1 MVKFKCTICQLTLM
15 LLIAI
20 VLSSCTGDMDE
31 VKRYVSEV
39 KQRPADPVDPV
50 PPIASYTPVKY
61 MVDGMR
67 NPFIENIV
75 AVQRPTASPEVAAD
89 PASYTGPQPDL
100 DRPTEYLEKFSLDT
114 LKMVG
119 TFSNASFEWAL
130 VQDLENIVHRVEIG
144 DFLGQNRGKIIAIS
158 DDRIEISEMIP
169 NGNQG
174 WLVRD
179 ASIALEE

>member
-1 MVKFKCTICQLTLM
+1 MHNYKKSVSQLVLV
-15 LLIAI
+15 LLALAF
-20 VLSSCTGDMDE
+20 LSACTGDMDDI
-31 VKRYVSEV
+31 KRYVSEV

-67 NPFIENIV
+67 NPFLENV
-75 AVQRPTASPEVAAD
+75 TVMQEPTAATEDTGPAA
-89 PASYTGPQPDL
+89 YTGPQPDF
-100 DRPTEYLEKFSLDT
+100 DRPPEYLEKFSLDT

-119 TFSNASFEWAL
+119 TMSNTKSNWAL
-130 VQDLENIVHRVEIG
+130 VQDLESVVHRVEAG
-144 DFLGQNRGKIIAIS
+144 DFLGQNRGKVIAINA
-158 DDRIEISEMIP
+158 DRIEISEMIP
-169 NGNQG
+169 NGDQG

>member
-1 MVKFKCTICQLTLM
+1 MSNYKHTMCRLLPI
-15 LLIAI
+15 LLI
-20 VLSSCTGDMDE
+20 LSFLSACTGDMDE

-67 NPFIENIV
+67 NPFLENV
-75 AVQRPTASPEVAAD
+75 TAIQQPGSSADAAD
-89 PASYTGPQPDL
+89 PATYTGPQPDL

-119 TFSNASFEWAL
+119 TLSDDQSRWAL
-130 VQDLENIVHRVEIG
+130 VQDVEGVVHRVAVGE
-144 DFLGQNRGKIIAIS
+144 FLGQNRGKIIAINN
-158 DDRIEISEMIP
+158 DRIEISEMIP
-169 NGNQG
+169 NGDQG